1 MNIAEHL
8 KGILSGEVSD
18 APEILMN
25 YSHDASLFEVM
36 PEVVVSPKDVSDV
49 KNIVNFVRE
58 EKGKGTAISLTAR
71 AAGTCMS
78 GGSLNTSVILDSM
91 KHLNSIGE
99 VEGDSIVVEPGA
111 YYRDME
117 KKTLTH
123 GLIMPAY
130 TASKD
135 LCAVGGMVANNAA
148 GEKTLSYGATE
159 KYVRKLSMVLSD
171 GNEYEFGPL
180 SVSEL
185 EAKKKLTTFEGE
197 VYRNM
202 HELIEMNYEKIKA
215 ARPNVSKN
223 SSGYYLWDVWDKTTF
238 DLTKL
243 FVGSQG
249 TLGIITKITFG
260 LVPVQ
265 THKRLL
271 VLTLVDLK
279 PLANIVATVL
289 KYKPESFESYDDHTY
304 DLAEKY
310 MAECTECV
318 ITAPGVLLT
327 LIAEFTGSSEQEA
340 LEKVQA
346 AHVALQG
353 IKVHASIITNEEE
366 AESYWRIRRA
376 SFKLLRDH
384 TEGSERVAPFIDD
397 IIVLPE
403 KLVEFLPRLNAI
415 LNQYKLVYTLAGHI
429 GNGNFHLIPLVNM
442 TDPKER
448 EKIKEIA
455 EKVFTLVFEF
465 KGSMAGEHNDG
476 IIRTPFLPKMFG
488 PEICALFKQT
498 KDIFDP
504 SGIFNPGKKVGGS
517 MEYSMGRLC
526 ASNICEHL

>member
-1 MNIAEHL
+1 MNIQERL
-8 KGILSGEVSD
+8 KEVQSGEVIT
-18 APEILMN
+18 APEVLEK
-25 YSHDASLFEVM
+25 YSHDASLFEVV
-36 PEVVVSPKDVSDV
+36 PEVIVAPKDVSDV
-49 KNIVNFVRE
+49 KKLVAYIRA
-58 EKGKGTAISLTAR
+58 EKERGAPVSLTAR

-78 GGSLNTSVILDSM
+78 GGSLNTSVILDCT
-91 KHLNSIGE
+91 KHLNVIGE

-117 KKTLTH
+117 KKTLARN
-123 GLIMPAY
+123 LLMPAY

-148 GEKTLSYGATE
+148 GEKTLSYGATG
-159 KYVRKLSMVLSD
+159 KYVRRLSMVLSD

-180 SVSEL
+180 SSAEL
-185 EAKKKLTTFEGE
+185 EEKKKLPTFEGE
-197 VYRNM
+197 VYRKTY
-202 HELIEMNYEKIKA
+202 ELIENNYEKIKA

-223 SSGYYLWDVWDKTTF
+223 SSGYYLWDVWDRKTF

-249 TLGIITKITFG
+249 TLGIITKIVFG
-260 LVPVQ
+260 LVPIQ

-271 VLTLVDLK
+271 VVTLLDLK
-279 PLANIVATVL
+279 PLANIVAEVL

-304 DLAEKY
+304 ELATKY
-310 MAECTECV
+310 MTECTECV

-327 LIAEFTGSSEQEA
+327 LIAEFTGDSEQEA
-340 LEKVQA
+340 LEKAQA

-384 TEGSERVAPFIDD
+384 VEGSERVAPFIDD

-415 LNQYKLVYTLAGHI
+415 LGEYKLVYTLAGHI

-455 EKVFTLVFEF
+455 EKVFALVFEF

-488 PEICALFKQT
+488 EEVCALFKQT

-504 SGIFNPGKKVGGS
+504 AGIFNPGKKVGGS